1 MVGCDAD
8 MGRVFESIS
17 PEVERFVSGQP
28 VFFVATAPRSDEGH
42 VNCSPK
48 GLDTFRVLGPNQVAY
63 LDLTGSGAETVAH
76 VRENGRITLMFC
88 AFDGKPNIVRLYG
101 RARVIAWD
109 HPESEPFRA
118 LFPAFQAARSIVD
131 VDIHR
136 VSTSC
141 GYGVPVFRLEGD
153 RTQLL
158 DWAERKGD
166 AGLREYWQVQNATS
180 IDELP
185 ALGDPP

>member
-1 MVGCDAD
+1 
-8 MGRVFESIS
+8 MGRVLESIS
-17 PEVERFVSGQP
+17 AEIAEFVAAQP

-48 GLDTFRVLGPNQVAY
+48 GLDTFRVLDPNTVAY
-63 LDLTGSGAETVAH
+63 LDLTGSGAETIAH

-109 HPESEPFRA
+109 HPDSEPFRA
-118 LFPAFQAARSIVD
+118 RFPAFRAARSIVE
-131 VDIHR
+131 VNVHR

-141 GYGVPVFRLEGD
+141 GYGVPILRLEGD
-153 RTQLL
+153 RAQLL

-166 AGLREYWQVQNATS
+166 AGLRAYWHDQNATS

-185 ALGDPP
+185 ALGDPT